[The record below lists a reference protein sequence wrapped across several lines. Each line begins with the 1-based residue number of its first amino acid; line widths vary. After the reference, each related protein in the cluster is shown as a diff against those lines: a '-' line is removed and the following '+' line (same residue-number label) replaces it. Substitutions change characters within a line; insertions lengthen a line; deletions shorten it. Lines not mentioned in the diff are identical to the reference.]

1 MKLIDNFFKE
11 PDFKNLTQQV
21 VWNENFPVYLHDFIS
36 YESSEDP
43 RGEGSYDWFAT
54 HIIFHEGKA
63 RSPLYPYLS
72 GLLKPLLKWKTLLRL
87 KINFY
92 GHTDKINE
100 HSSHTDF
107 NFKHKV
113 ALISLNTCDG
123 FTRIGKKK
131 IDSVANRALLFN
143 GLTTHNSS
151 TCTNSKG
158 RWNMNVN
165 YL

>member
-1 MKLIDNFFKE
+1 M
-11 PDFKNLTQQV
+11 
-21 VWNENFPVYLHDFIS
+21 YLHNFIS
-36 YESSEDP
+36 YGSSGDP
-43 RGEGSYDWFAT
+43 RPEGTYDWFAT
-54 HIIFHEGKA
+54 HIIFLEGKA

-72 GLLKPLLKWKTLLRL
+72 DLLKPLLKWKTLLRL